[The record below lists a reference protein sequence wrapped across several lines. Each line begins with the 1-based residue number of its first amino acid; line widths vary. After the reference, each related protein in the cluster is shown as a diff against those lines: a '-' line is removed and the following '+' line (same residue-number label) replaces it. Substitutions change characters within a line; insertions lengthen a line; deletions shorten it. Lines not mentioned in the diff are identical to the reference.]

1 MAKVQ
6 IKNEWKMWV
15 GLGVVGL
22 LIVLSL
28 YYISRPPTEGGEP
41 LWMVTGIIDGG
52 TISVKGSGKEMKVS
66 IIAIQ
71 TPKETEAQAKEYL
84 TDELLNQWIRFKPIK
99 QMDDNNQAGFVLISG
114 EDMTARMIRQGLAK
128 VDRDENALDVRTF
141 IELEQEAKRAKRGL
155 WANKGQGE
163 K

>member
-15 GLGVVGL
+15 GLAVIGL
-22 LIVLSL
+22 VLILTL

-41 LWMVTGIIDGG
+41 LWMVTEIVDGE
-52 TISVKGSGKEMKVS
+52 TISVKGSGKEMKLS
-66 IIAIQ
+66 IIAIE

-84 TDELLNQWIRFKPIK
+84 TTELLNQWIRFKPVK
-99 QMDDNNQAGFVLISG
+99 QMDENNKAGFVLISG

-128 VDRDENALDVRTF
+128 VDRDEKALDVRTF
-141 IELEQEAKRAKRGL
+141 LELEQEAKRAKRGL
-155 WANKGQGE
+155 WASKAQGE
-163 K
+163 N